1 MANPCADVEIRYKG
15 DGSQKLFTFPFTYLD
30 QNHINVSLW
39 DDTTKEYVEVPN
51 TDWSFANATT
61 IEFKNAPPAP
71 PPPVPAFT
79 DVFNIRVYRT
89 TDVSRMEAEF
99 YPGSA
104 IRAED
109 LNDDFD
115 QLRLAIQESRCQLF
129 GAINNLSNVSWN
141 KYSVSILGA
150 SGETITKQDQR
161 LGKWTGNDQDQYV
174 ATTDAISARLDPYIQ
189 DNTPAVIG
197 LPEAEQPGKS
207 WIDTQDLVKRYYDAN
222 SGAWVNSIGSGPKGD
237 QGVPGPQGPLGLPG
251 PTGAQGPVGPAGPAM
266 NYLASLPVALKTAGG
281 TTTIEFDVIPLPTLP

>member
-1 MANPCADVEIRYKG
+1 MAFTNPCADVEIRYKG
-15 DGSQKLFTFPFTYLD
+15 DGVQKLFTFPFTYLK
-30 QNHINVSLW
+30 QNHIYVALW
-39 DDTTKEYVEVPN
+39 DDTKRIY
-51 TDWSFANATT
+51 TDIPATEWSFANATT
-61 IEFKNAPPAP
+61 IELNTPPDAPISP
-71 PPPVPAFT
+71 
-79 DVFNIRVYRT
+79 DIFNIRIYRA
-89 TDVSRMEAEF
+89 TDVTAMVAEF

-189 DNTPAVIG
+189 DNTPAVLG

-237 QGVPGPQGPLGLPG
+237 KGNPGPQGPLGLPG
-251 PTGAQGPVGPAGPAM
+251 PTGPQGPTGPAGPAM